1 MNNIIISEVKGRR
14 DLNKFI
20 AFPNKLS
27 RMYLPTFLLSIAMN
41 VLF

>member
-20 AFPNKLS
+20 AFPNKLFKQYNK
-27 RMYLPTFLLSIAMN
+27 RTK
-41 VLF
+41 